1 MIPTHTQLPRI
12 ALLGGLLA
20 ATALSAQDNTAAA
33 AAESPAR
40 PAASDGDI
48 VVLDPMTVVGTGI
61 ALPTIKYP
69 GSVTVVALD
78 DLAARADIVQSL
90 SLVPGF
96 ETGNDNGRSLGQQYS
111 IRGFGYGTE
120 DRVIVELDGVRRSTS
135 LYSNQVSSFRVD
147 SDLLK
152 EVEVVKGASS
162 IFHGGGAIGGVV
174 GMTTKD
180 AADFVQPGHTTGA
193 VVKGRYDTNNLRE
206 ASVGVAA
213 LQRGRI
219 PDLVIYYKQ
228 GLKGDLTLAED
239 LPLTAGGT
247 YDTVDN
253 REELST
259 LFLKSGWDF
268 APGQRLSVS
277 YLRYHEDTE
286 VTWQSLYHSSYSSV
300 TGPVLG
306 ELDQQDWVARYTLK
320 PEDNDWVDFNASVYH
335 SEANYERGYTY
346 TTAAGKTTDLFYD
359 NRDRRWGVKAQNL
372 SRFPT
377 GPVDHRLL
385 VGLDY
390 QHREEDALY
399 VLNTVVTDFGSM
411 PNQYD
416 DLGLYVQEEASLLDE
431 RLILQLGGR
440 YDSFQREVDD
450 EDSKYDNTRFSP
462 RVGLSFEVRP
472 GLYLLGNFSESF
484 RAPTPHETSSSGA
497 LNIHY
502 HYLPNPDLG
511 AETAKEFEF
520 GAAFERSAL
529 FRADDHFRTK
539 LMVFTGRIDGLIE
552 LVPDYD
558 GPTPPDATYYATYRN
573 VDRVDREGL
582 EWEASYQT
590 RLWGVRTSFEMLDQT
605 DAATGEKTPF
615 AYADKI
621 QVGLSLRPF
630 GPDFTFTTTVEH
642 WLPPEQN
649 PKTLVSGGTTY
660 TYVDDDYTLVGASF
674 VWRPTRSGLKWFDDS
689 VEVRLGATNLF
700 NGPRLNASN
709 VSTSARVGLGRNIYL
724 SLTKRF

>member
-1 MIPTHTQLPRI
+1 MNRNTKHIPQL
-12 ALLGGLLA
+12 ALLCSLLA
-20 ATALSAQDNTAAA
+20 TTGSLAARDSSSSTT
-33 AAESPAR
+33 ESPAH
-40 PAASDGDI
+40 PATEDGI

-69 GSVTVVALD
+69 GSVTVVTLD
-78 DLAARADIVQSL
+78 DISAKSDIIQSL
-90 SLVPGF
+90 SIVPGF

-147 SDLLK
+147 SALLK
-152 EVEVVKGASS
+152 EIEVVKGASS
-162 IFHGGGAIGGVV
+162 IYHGGGAIGGVV

-180 AADFVQPGHTTGA
+180 AADFVLPGRTTGA
-193 VVKGRYDTNNLRE
+193 VVNGRYETNNLRE
-206 ASVGVAA
+206 GSIGVAA
-213 LQRGRI
+213 LQQGKI
-219 PDLVIYYKQ
+219 PELLVYYKQ
-228 GLKGDLTLAED
+228 GLKSDLTLSED
-239 LPLTAGGT
+239 LPLTGGGT

-259 LFLKSGWDF
+259 LFLKSGWEF
-268 APGQRLSVS
+268 APGQRLTLSFM
-277 YLRYHEDTE
+277 RYHEDTE

-320 PEDNDWVDFNASVYH
+320 PVDNDWIDLNASAYR

-346 TTAAGKTTDLFYD
+346 TTAAGKTTDLYYD
-359 NRDRRWGVKAQNL
+359 NRDRRWGLKAQNL
-372 SRFPT
+372 SRFTT
-377 GPVDHRLL
+377 GPVAHRLL
-385 VGLDY
+385 LGFDY

-416 DLGLYVQEEASLLDE
+416 DLGVYVQEEAGLLDE
-431 RLILQLGGR
+431 RLLLQLGGR
-440 YDSFQREVDD
+440 YDSFQREVDGKD
-450 EDSKYDNTRFSP
+450 AKYDNTRFSP
-462 RVGLSFEVRP
+462 RVGLSYEVAR
-472 GLYLLGNFSESF
+472 GVYLLGNFSESF
-484 RAPTPHETSSSGA
+484 RAPTPHETSSTGA

-511 AETAKEFEF
+511 PETAKEFEF

-529 FRADDHFRTK
+529 LRADDRFRTK

-558 GPTPPDATYYATYRN
+558 GPTPSDATYYATYRN

-582 EWEASYQT
+582 EWEATYETRFWGLRASYE
-590 RLWGVRTSFEMLDQT
+590 LLDQK
-605 DAATGEKTPF
+605 DAATEEKTPF

-621 QVGLSLRPF
+621 QVGVSLRPF
-630 GPDFTFTTTVEH
+630 GSDYTFSTIVEH

-649 PKTLVSGGTTY
+649 PKTYLSGGTTY
-660 TYVDDDYTLVGASF
+660 TYVDDDYTIVGASF
-674 VWRPTRSGLKWFDDS
+674 VWRPTLSGLKWFDNTA
-689 VEVRLGATNLF
+689 EVRLGANNLF
-700 NGPRLNASN
+700 NAPRLNASN
-709 VSTSARVGLGRNIYL
+709 VSTSARVGLGRNFYL